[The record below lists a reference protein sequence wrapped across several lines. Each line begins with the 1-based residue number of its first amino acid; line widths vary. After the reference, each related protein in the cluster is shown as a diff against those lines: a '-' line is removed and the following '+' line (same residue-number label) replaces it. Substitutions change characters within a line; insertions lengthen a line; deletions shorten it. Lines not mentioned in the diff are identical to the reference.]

1 MGQASAPVRQEGD
14 LCRIK
19 IEFNSKMYSTE
30 SVADV
35 EVRKEANP
43 QGPWIK
49 KALVLALVSY
59 VVTRKPDQAA
69 MITAAFLL
77 VMFFLR

>member
-1 MGQASAPVRQEGD
+1 
-14 LCRIK
+14 
-19 IEFNSKMYSTE
+19 MYTVE

-35 EVRKEANP
+35 EVRKELNP

-49 KALVLALVSY
+49 KALVLGLISY
-59 VVTRKPDQAA
+59 LVTRKINQTA
-69 MITAAFLL
+69 MITLAFLV

>member
-1 MGQASAPVRQEGD
+1 
-14 LCRIK
+14 
-19 IEFNSKMYSTE
+19 MYTVE

-35 EVRKEANP
+35 EVRQELNP

-49 KALVLALVSY
+49 KALVLGLISFLV
-59 VVTRKPDQAA
+59 THKINQTA
-69 MITAAFLL
+69 MITLAFLA